1 MRAAVLCLL
10 AGAAEAF
17 HGPVSRVS
25 RQAAQPQ
32 MRLNPVEAARK
43 LPAAAAAASVSF
55 IAQAASAK
63 TFLGVNGA
71 LDFGNLATGVG
82 GEGTGRALGV
92 NDDALVGALF
102 GVVFAVGYA
111 FVQWSSYQDDD
122 DDFFDTYDSRRE
134 DREITNRNRV

>member
-1 MRAAVLCLL
+1 
-10 AGAAEAF
+10 
-17 HGPVSRVS
+17 
-25 RQAAQPQ
+25 
-32 MRLNPVEAARK
+32 